1 MKIRI
6 NGKLHDSIPGDSD
19 VFRIRDVVLNRFYD
33 GDARPMWIAQRA
45 GFGITGRP
53 CATPGGALR
62 SLAASRRA
70 FALAKTPPGRATLE
84 R

>member
-6 NGKLHDSIPGDSD
+6 NGKVYDSVPGDSD
-19 VFRIRDVVLNRFYD
+19 VFKIGDVVLARFYD
-33 GDARPMWIAQRA
+33 GEARPRWIAQRA

-62 SLAASRRA
+62 SL
-70 FALAKTPPGRATLE
+70 RATLA